1 MVAATI
7 PAVESVGGR
16 MLAAVLVCLGVVGSA
31 AAGPGDEPGGVTIE
45 ATKTGV
51 RFGTW
56 GGPQA
61 AGPAPTLVILANS
74 IEGTLGDKYFRQAGR
89 VLGEPQIKT
98 PHLCV
103 SIDLPCHGQ
112 EQVAGEPPEL
122 RGWRHRL
129 EHGGDIVGDTVR
141 RAVAVIDHLVAEGR
155 VDPDRIGAVGT
166 SRGGFM
172 ALHLAAAEPRIAC
185 VVAYSPVTD
194 LGVLREFRG
203 AEELPAVRAA
213 SIFERIPQL
222 AGRPLWLTIGANDD
236 RVGTKQVLDLGTAL
250 LAAAREKNRD
260 NRCSV
265 HVDGETEGHQ
275 MPAVAL
281 DQSVIW
287 LRRVLRPPR
296 KPDAEIPASRALSP
310 AYSP

>member
-1 MVAATI
+1 MPTAPIKSVAACRQR
-7 PAVESVGGR
+7 A
-16 MLAAVLVCLGVVGSA
+16 LAAVLTALAFAGPA

-45 ATKTGV
+45 TTKTGV

-56 GGPQA
+56 GGPA
-61 AGPAPTLVILANS
+61 AEGPAPALVILANS
-74 IEGTLGDKYFRQAGR
+74 IEGTLGDRYYRQAGR
-89 VLGEPQIKT
+89 VLGEPQVKI

-103 SIDLPCHGQ
+103 SIDLPCHGK
-112 EQVAGEPPEL
+112 EQVEGEPAEL

-129 EHGGDIVGDTVR
+129 EHGGDPVGDTVR

-155 VDPDRIGAVGT
+155 IDPDRIGGIGT

-194 LGVLREFRG
+194 LGLLREFRG
-203 AEELPAVRAA
+203 VETLPAVRAA

-296 KPDAEIPASRALSP
+296 KPDAPRTEPAATAP
-310 AYSP
+310 AR

>member
-1 MVAATI
+1 MSTATILSVAA
-7 PAVESVGGR
+7 AR
-16 MLAAVLVCLGVVGSA
+16 RHALAAVVVSLALVGPA
-31 AAGPGDEPGGVTIE
+31 AAGPGEEPGGFTIE
-45 ATKTGV
+45 TTKSGV

-56 GGPQA
+56 GGPEA
-61 AGPAPTLVILANS
+61 KGPAPALVILANS

-89 VLGEPQIKT
+89 VLGEPQVKT

-112 EQVAGEPPEL
+112 EQVAGEPAEL

-141 RAVAVIDHLVAEGR
+141 RAIAVIDHLVAEGR
-155 VDPDRIGAVGT
+155 IDPDRIGAVGT

-194 LGVLREFRG
+194 LGKLREFRG
-203 AEELPAVRAA
+203 AESLPAVRAA
-213 SIFERIPQL
+213 SIFEQVPRL
-222 AGRPLWLTIGANDD
+222 ACRPVWFAIGANDD
-236 RVGTKQVLDLGTAL
+236 RVGTKQALDLASAL
-250 LAAAREKNRD
+250 LAAAAEKQRD

-265 HVDGETEGHQ
+265 HVDGETEGHS
-275 MPAVAL
+275 MPATAF

-296 KPDAEIPASRALSP
+296 KPEPPRDAGDGSKPGT
-310 AYSP
+310 

>member
-1 MVAATI
+1 MPTAPIKSVAACRQR
-7 PAVESVGGR
+7 A
-16 MLAAVLVCLGVVGSA
+16 LAAVLTALAFAGPA

-45 ATKTGV
+45 TTQAGV

-56 GGPQA
+56 GGPA
-61 AGPAPTLVILANS
+61 AEGPAPALVILANS

-112 EQVAGEPPEL
+112 EQVPGEPPEL
-122 RGWRHRL
+122 RGWRHRVERGFDL
-129 EHGGDIVGDTVR
+129 VGDTVR
-141 RAVAVIDHLVAEGR
+141 RAVTVIDHLVAEGR
-155 VDPDRIGAVGT
+155 IDPDRIGAIGT

-194 LGVLREFRG
+194 LGLLREFRG
-203 AEELPAVRAA
+203 AETLPAVRAA

-250 LAAAREKNRD
+250 LAAARERNRD

-296 KPDAEIPASRALSP
+296 KPDAPRTEPAAAAP
-310 AYSP
+310 AR